1 MYTRII
7 QKVEKEK
14 VLFKTSIS
22 SGVIEKAV
30 N

>member
-14 VLFKTSIS
+14 ILFKTSIS
-22 SGVIEKAV
+22 AGVIEKAV